1 MRFSET
7 LCESAICIK
16 TPFVSSSA
24 SSVTK
29 SHRTFCEPVDC
40 STPHSPVFHYIHYLS
55 LLRFMPIES
64 VMPSNCLILCHL
76 HFLLPPIF
84 PSIRVFPNESAL
96 HIRWTRYWSFSFGIN
111 PSNEYS
117 GLIFLGWTGWISLL
131 SKGLSR
137 VFSNTTVQKP
147 LAFSFF
153 YSPTLTSIH
162 HHWKNYSFDCIESI

>member
-1 MRFSET
+1 MHHRCYNQVRRRIRDDEQNCINLIISNIILNELVRFSET

-96 HIRWTRYWSFSFGIN
+96 HIRWTRYWSFSLGIN
-111 PSNEYS
+111 PSNEY
-117 GLIFLGWTGWISLL
+117 
-131 SKGLSR
+131 
-137 VFSNTTVQKP
+137 
-147 LAFSFF
+147 
-153 YSPTLTSIH
+153 
-162 HHWKNYSFDCIESI
+162 